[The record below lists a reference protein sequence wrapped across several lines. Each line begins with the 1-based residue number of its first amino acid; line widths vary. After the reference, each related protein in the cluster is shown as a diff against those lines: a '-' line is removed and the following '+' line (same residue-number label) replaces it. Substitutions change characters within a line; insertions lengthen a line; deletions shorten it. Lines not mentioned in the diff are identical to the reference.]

1 MKIKLLD
8 KVLENLVLDIN
19 KEYEVIETETIR
31 DDMYYIIANEN
42 GKEVGIHELLAE
54 EVDNM

>member
-19 KEYEVIETETIR
+19 KEYNVIETETIR
-31 DDMYYIIANEN
+31 DDVYYTVVNEN
-42 GKEVGIHELLAE
+42 GKKVGIHELLVEQIAE
-54 EVDNM
+54 